1 MNQINQMNSKIKEQE
16 LKTKAIHKS
25 TQHLKNRYFDLKS
38 QLEAEM
44 TVEAKEIQKVKDETI
59 IDYVQRVYTD
69 LQIEKAD

>member
-1 MNQINQMNSKIKEQE
+1 MTSKIKEQE

-25 TQHLKNRYFDLKS
+25 TQQLKNRYFALKS
-38 QLEAEM
+38 QLEMEM